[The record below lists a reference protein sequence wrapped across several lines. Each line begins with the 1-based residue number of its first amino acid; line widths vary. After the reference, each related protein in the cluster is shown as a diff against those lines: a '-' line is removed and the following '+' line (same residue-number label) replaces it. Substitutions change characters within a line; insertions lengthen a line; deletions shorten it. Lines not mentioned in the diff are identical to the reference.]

1 MLGPKLAPLHVFFF
15 IYNNEKTIIELKI
28 RPSSIILWFHFVDML
43 CLHGDRKFQS
53 CPKFVHVT
61 RTGSFF
67 NIYMYKDKTNW
78 DRFKIDF
85 FISSFLFL

>member
-28 RPSSIILWFHFVDML
+28 RPFSIILWFHFVDML

-61 RTGSFF
+61 RTGRIFYIY
-67 NIYMYKDKTNW
+67 IYMY
-78 DRFKIDF
+78 
-85 FISSFLFL
+85 LFLVKIKQIGIGLK